1 MLIQSQ
7 VELGTGILIGRELG
21 RDRPGQEFKNHRDRY
36 RSILA
41 GTGIMKAISPGP
53 RSVDFDIFEHK
64 LNNMGNIFNYWS
76 KILFESKIVLYT
88 VLNT

>member
-41 GTGIMKAISPGP
+41 GTGIMKAISPG
-53 RSVDFDIFEHK
+53 SGSMDFDRDSIFEHK
-64 LNNMGNIFNYWS
+64 LNNMSNIFNYW
-76 KILFESKIVLYT
+76 F
-88 VLNT
+88 LNFI